1 MTSTAQFE
9 TQTKALIDDLKSVC
23 ANYGLGNDGNE
34 FKIITQVF
42 LYKFLDDKFRF
53 EIKKLKP
60 ELAENNSFYENLKN
74 IPAKDFDLLM
84 DLMNPY

>member
-1 MTSTAQFE
+1 MFLE
-9 TQTKALIDDLKSVC
+9 LVIKD
-23 ANYGLGNDGNE
+23 
-34 FKIITQVF
+34 

-74 IPAKDFDLLM
+74 IPDGIVIKQKAKIYYNSLK
-84 DLMNPY
+84 